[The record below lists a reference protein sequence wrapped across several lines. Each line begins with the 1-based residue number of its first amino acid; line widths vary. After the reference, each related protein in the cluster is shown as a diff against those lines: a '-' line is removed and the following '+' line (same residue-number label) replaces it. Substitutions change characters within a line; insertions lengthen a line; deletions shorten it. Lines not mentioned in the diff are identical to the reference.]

1 MQITQQQRTGIDIY
15 MEVVGGDKLYAEC
28 KFCKSGIKV
37 FVGMETCWSE
47 NFPFF
52 KWNRKNIEK
61 HKKRSLPPHGNST
74 KLSGFL

>member
-1 MQITQQQRTGIDIY
+1 MLS
-15 MEVVGGDKLYAEC
+15 VGSA
-28 KFCKSGIKV
+28 KSGIKV

-74 KLSGFL
+74 KLSVFL